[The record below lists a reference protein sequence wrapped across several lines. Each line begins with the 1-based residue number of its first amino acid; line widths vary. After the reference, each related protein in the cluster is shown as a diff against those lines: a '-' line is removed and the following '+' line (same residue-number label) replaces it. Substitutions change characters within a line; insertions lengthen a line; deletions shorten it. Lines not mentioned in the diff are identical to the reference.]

1 MSTRCAGAAK
11 RMFRMGSRLCP
22 PASTLPSPPTRASS
36 ANASATE
43 AGADQANGDGF
54 TLRIL
59 AHVRA
64 GGEQPPPAQQP
75 ARRSGGSPLAAA
87 PRAAVVLLAVLRV
100 VDDAEQVVRDQG
112 HHGAHGDAAE

>member
-1 MSTRCAGAAK
+1 ISTRCAGAAS

-36 ANASATE
+36 ASASATE
-43 AGADQANGDGF
+43 SGADQANGDGF

-59 AHVRA
+59 AHARA

-75 ARRSGGSPLAAA
+75 ARRSGGSV
-87 PRAAVVLLAVLRV
+87 RAALVPAAGTLLAVLRV
-100 VDDAEQVVRDQG
+100 VDDPEQV
-112 HHGAHGDAAE
+112 